1 MVDVLVEFSNEQ
13 EGRYRDKHKLSF
25 AFADVFLVFEDI
37 NKLHASVIEICY
49 HKQFNEEAD
58 KHDWDQRISPVFIY
72 LILSELWQF
81 QPDVSQHYVEQEK
94 ENEENLNLAYEL
106 SDSIAELDLFFSH
119 NFGVH

>member
-37 NKLHASVIEICY
+37 NKLHASVVEISY

>member
-13 EGRYRDKHKLSF
+13 EGRYRDKHKFCF
-25 AFADVFLVFEDI
+25 AFADVFLVLEDI
-37 NKLHASVIEICY
+37 NILHASVVEISY

-94 ENEENLNLAYEL
+94 ENEKNLNLADEL
-106 SDSIAELDLFFSH
+106 SDSIA
-119 NFGVH
+119 